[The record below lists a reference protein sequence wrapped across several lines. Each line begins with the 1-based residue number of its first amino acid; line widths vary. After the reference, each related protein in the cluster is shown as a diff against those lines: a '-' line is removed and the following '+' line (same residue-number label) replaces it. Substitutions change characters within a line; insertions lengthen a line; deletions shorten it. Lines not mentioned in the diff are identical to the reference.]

1 MKNLITRLI
10 SSATLVLASTLAVA
24 QTDDMPQIPDEKL
37 EEIKAQKVAYI
48 TQKMGFTP
56 DEAQK
61 FWPIYNQYDKELD
74 ATRKEMRDFHRGVKK
89 SGTELTEAEATQLI
103 DKELST
109 RQKELDTRRKYSGEF
124 KKNIGAVRTVKLYQA
139 ERDFNKELLKR
150 MRERGGDQ
158 RGGGRQGGGQQGA
171 PPPNR

>member
-1 MKNLITRLI
+1 MKNPITRLLL
-10 SSATLVLASTLAVA
+10 SAFMLLTTSLAIA
-24 QTDDMPQIPDEKL
+24 QGDDLPNIPDDKL

-56 DEAQK
+56 EEAQK
-61 FWPIYNQYDKELD
+61 FWPIYNQFDKELQ
-74 ATRKEMRDFHRGVKK
+74 ASRKEMRDFNRSIKK
-89 SGTELTEAEATQLI
+89 SDTELTEAEATQLI

-109 RQKELDTRRKYSGEF
+109 RQKELDTRRKYSAEF
-124 KKNIGAVRTVKLYQA
+124 KKNLGAVRTVKLHQA

-150 MRERGGDQ
+150 MREKGTGQ
-158 RGGGRQGGGQQGA
+158 RGGSGPGG

>member
-1 MKNLITRLI
+1 MKTLITRLLL
-10 SSATLVLASTLAVA
+10 SAVLAFTSVLAMA
-24 QTDDMPQIPDEKL
+24 QPDDMPPIPEEKL

-56 DEAQK
+56 EEAQK
-61 FWPIYNQYDKELD
+61 FWPVYNQYDKELE
-74 ATRKEMRDFHRGVKK
+74 ASRKEMRDFHRGLKK
-89 SGTELTEAEATQLI
+89 SGTELTETEAEQLI

-109 RQKELDTRRKYSGEF
+109 RQKELDTRRKYSAEF
-124 KKNIGAVRTVKLYQA
+124 KKNLGAVRTVKLYQA

-150 MRERGGDQ
+150 MRERSGEQ
-158 RGGGRQGGGQQGA
+158 RGGGPGG

>member
-1 MKNLITRLI
+1 MKNPITRLL
-10 SSATLVLASTLAVA
+10 SSATLVLASTMAFA
-24 QTDDMPQIPDEKL
+24 QADDLPPIPDERL

-56 DEAQK
+56 NEAQK

-89 SGTELTEAEATQLI
+89 SGTELTEADATLLI
-103 DKELST
+103 EKELST
-109 RQKELDTRRKYSGEF
+109 RQKELDTRRKYSVDF
-124 KKNIGAVRTVKLYQA
+124 KNNLGAVRTVKLYRT

-150 MRERGGDQ
+150 MRDRGGEK
-158 RGGGRQGGGQQGA
+158 QGGGGPGG
-171 PPPNR
+171 PPPDR

>member
-1 MKNLITRLI
+1 MNTLITRLL
-10 SSATLVLASTLAVA
+10 SSATLVLASTLTFA
-24 QTDDMPQIPDEKL
+24 QADDMPPIPDDKL

-56 DEAQK
+56 EEAQK

-74 ATRKEMRDFHRGVKK
+74 AARKEMRDFHRSVKK

-158 RGGGRQGGGQQGA
+158 RGGGQGGGGRQGG

>member
-1 MKNLITRLI
+1 MKTLITRL
-10 SSATLVLASTLAVA
+10 LLSTLMLLTGSLAMA
-24 QTDDMPQIPDEKL
+24 QPDDMPPIPEDKL

-56 DEAQK
+56 EEAQK
-61 FWPIYNQYDKELD
+61 FWPVYNQYDKELE
-74 ATRKEMRDFHRGVKK
+74 TSRKEMRDFHRGLKK
-89 SGTELTEAEATQLI
+89 SGTELTEAEANQLI

-109 RQKELDTRRKYSGEF
+109 RQKELDTRRKYSTEF
-124 KKNIGAVRTVKLYQA
+124 KKNLGAVRTVKLYQA

-150 MRERGGDQ
+150 MRERGGEQ
-158 RGGGRQGGGQQGA
+158 RGGGGPGG

>member
-1 MKNLITRLI
+1 MKTLITRLLL
-10 SSATLVLASTLAVA
+10 SALLLPTASVA
-24 QTDDMPQIPDEKL
+24 MAQPDDMPPIPEEKL

-61 FWPIYNQYDKELD
+61 FWPVYNQYDKELE
-74 ATRKEMRDFHRGVKK
+74 TGRKEMRDLHRELKK
-89 SGTELTEAEATQLI
+89 SGTELTEAEANQLI

-109 RQKELDTRRKYSGEF
+109 RQKELDTRRKYSAEF
-124 KKNIGAVRTVKLYQA
+124 KKNLGSVRTVKLYQA

-150 MRERGGDQ
+150 MRERGGEQ
-158 RGGGRQGGGQQGA
+158 RGGRNPGG

>member
-1 MKNLITRLI
+1 MKTLITRL
-10 SSATLVLASTLAVA
+10 LLSTLMLLTGSLAMA
-24 QTDDMPQIPDEKL
+24 QPDDMPPIPEDKL

-56 DEAQK
+56 EEAQK
-61 FWPIYNQYDKELD
+61 FWPVYNQYDKELE
-74 ATRKEMRDFHRGVKK
+74 TGRKEMRDFHRGLKK
-89 SGTELTEAEATQLI
+89 SGTELTEAEANQLI

-109 RQKELDTRRKYSGEF
+109 RQKELDTRRKYSAEF
-124 KKNIGAVRTVKLYQA
+124 KKNLGAVRTVKLYQS

-150 MRERGGDQ
+150 MRERGGEQ
-158 RGGGRQGGGQQGA
+158 RGGGNPGG

>member
-1 MKNLITRLI
+1 MKNLITRLML
-10 SSATLVLASTLAVA
+10 STFMLLTASLAIA
-24 QTDDMPQIPDEKL
+24 QGDDLPNIPEDKL

-61 FWPIYNQYDKELD
+61 FWPVYNQYDKELEGS
-74 ATRKEMRDFHRGVKK
+74 RREMRDFHRGLKK
-89 SGTELTEAEATQLI
+89 SGAELTEAEADQLI

-109 RQKELDTRRKYSGEF
+109 RQKELDTRRKYSAEF
-124 KKNIGAVRTVKLYQA
+124 KKNLGSVRTVKLYQA

-150 MRERGGDQ
+150 MRERGGEQ
-158 RGGGRQGGGQQGA
+158 RGGGNPGG